1 MSKLGIRIVLGL
13 TLGLGMALAPV
24 ASSGTAMA
32 DSAVKAKAKK
42 PDMQRMADHLRQ
54 HVKYPATRKQI
65 LAACADTDEF
75 SAGEKAWAAAHLPQ
89 GTYASPDEVL
99 EALGK

>member
-13 TLGLGMALAPV
+13 TLALGVAGAPVLPGSTALAE
-24 ASSGTAMA
+24 
-32 DSAVKAKAKK
+32 SAVKAKK
-42 PDMQRMADHLRQ
+42 PDMHRVADHLRQ
-54 HVKYPATRKQI
+54 HVKYPATRQQI

-75 SAGEKAWAAAHLPQ
+75 SAGEKAWAAAHLPE

-99 EALGK
+99 KALGK

>member
-13 TLGLGMALAPV
+13 TLGLGTALAPV
-24 ASSGTAMA
+24 ASNGTAMA
-32 DSAVKAKAKK
+32 DSAVKAKK

-65 LAACADTDEF
+65 LDACADTDEF